1 MALDR
6 TTAARDEVVWAIREQ
21 IGLVDRQIL
30 ELVAVRFERVRELWR
45 HKAEVGLPLVDPER
59 EAFLRRRRSMEGI
72 DRGLDPAFVARWFE
86 DLVAEGKRAAAR
98 PVVRPR
104 AAAPPLAPPPVG
116 P

>member
-45 HKAEVGLPLVDPER
+45 HKAAVGLPLVDPER
-59 EAFLRRRRSMEGI
+59 EAFLRRRRRMEGVN
-72 DRGLDPAFVARWFE
+72 RGLDPAFVARLFE
-86 DLVAEGKRAAAR
+86 EVVAEGKRAAAR
-98 PVVRPR
+98 PLVLPGP
-104 AAAPPLAPPPVG
+104 AAPPLAPPPAA